1 MGCQSLVLSDTVPL
15 ISNRVLFS
23 LMFTEKR
30 WHLLTRRSKV
40 SVIGLWHLG
49 CVYAACLSKL
59 GYKVTGVDEDTMVIR
74 NLREGRAPLFE
85 PGLDGLISRNIAEG
99 NLKFE
104 SEIEAGVRGA
114 DFVVIAFDTPVDE
127 DDNVD
132 LSVILRTAKRLKN
145 VAPKS
150 TVIVSSQ
157 VPVGTCEEIEKMIW
171 ENSSMRS
178 LAYVPENLR
187 LGQAIDRF
195 MHPDMIVIG
204 ANDHA
209 SLAKV
214 REFFSP
220 IQTKIIEMNLRSA
233 EMTKHAINC
242 FLATSISYANEIGNI
257 CDLVGADG
265 LKVAEALRADSRIGS
280 KALVRPGLGFA
291 GGTLARDLRAL
302 QSVGKA
308 HHHETTLIDGVL
320 RVNER
325 QNASVVE
332 KLEKILGSLGGKH
345 VCVFG
350 LTYKAG
356 TSTLRR
362 SAALEIIGR
371 LRSKEADVHAY
382 DPRVQESELGVPHL
396 LLYDDPYL
404 ACKNA
409 DVILILNDLPDFAK
423 LDLRKIRSAMKSP
436 IIFDTQNLLDPTIMA
451 DMGISYLGLGR
462 GTGI

>member
-1 MGCQSLVLSDTVPL
+1 ML
-15 ISNRVLFS
+15 IRQL
-23 LMFTEKR
+23 
-30 WHLLTRRSKV
+30 KV
-40 SVIGLWHLG
+40 CVIGLWHLG

-59 GYKVTGVDEDTMVIR
+59 GYKVTGVDEDVGVIR
-74 NLREGRAPLFE
+74 NLREGKAPLFE
-85 PGLDGLISRNIAEG
+85 PGLDDLISANIAEG
-99 NLKFE
+99 SLKFE
-104 SEIEAGVRGA
+104 DDIEAGVRGA

-127 DDNVD
+127 HDNVD
-132 LSVILRTAKRLKN
+132 ISVVLRTAKRLKN
-145 VAPKS
+145 ITAHS

-157 VPVGTCEEIEKMIW
+157 VPVGTCGELEKIIW
-171 ENSSMRS
+171 DGSVRS

-195 MHPDMIVIG
+195 MQPDMIVIG
-204 ANDHA
+204 GNDPA
-209 SLAKV
+209 SVAKV
-214 REFFSP
+214 RELFSP

-265 LKVAEALRADSRIGS
+265 LKVAEALRADSRIGP

-308 HHHETTLIDGVL
+308 HHHETDLIDAVL
-320 RVNER
+320 RVNEG
-325 QNASVVE
+325 QNASVVD
-332 KLEKILGSLGGKH
+332 KLEMMLGSLGRKH

-362 SAALEIIGR
+362 SAALEIIGK
-371 LRSKEADVHAY
+371 LRSRDAQVSVY
-382 DPRVQESELGVPHL
+382 DPRVKKSDVALSNIL
-396 LLYDDPYL
+396 LTEDPYL

-409 DVILILNDLPDFAK
+409 DAILILNDLPDFTK
-423 LDLRKIRSAMKSP
+423 LDFRKIKSGMKSP
-436 IIFDTQNLLDPTIMA
+436 IIFDTQNLLDPTTLVEIGMR
-451 DMGISYLGLGR
+451 YVGLGR
-462 GTGI
+462 GMKT